1 MSPLIPIIFTAL
13 ASSALG
19 EEGQARILI
28 SKQVSK
34 NSYKEHWI
42 RKILCVFQCSV
53 YLQINNKYLVEG
65 MDIVV
70 KYNLYNVG
78 DNAATN
84 VQVDN
89 LERKRVSKMY
99 IRLRTAGSVR
109 RTLTWLLVRRS
120 TSLTGWHQGPTP
132 PTLWLLGLRS
142 LATSTSLLLR
152 Y

>member
-1 MSPLIPIIFTAL
+1 
-13 ASSALG
+13 
-19 EEGQARILI
+19 
-28 SKQVSK
+28 
-34 NSYKEHWI
+34 
-42 RKILCVFQCSV
+42 
-53 YLQINNKYLVEG
+53 

-89 LERKRVSKMY
+89 FEIEGETKSKLNC
-99 IRLRTAGSVR
+99 RLQTAGSVR
-109 RTLTWLLVRRS
+109 KTLTWLPGRQS

-132 PTLWLLGLRS
+132 LTLWSSGQRS

>member
-1 MSPLIPIIFTAL
+1 M
-13 ASSALG
+13 
-19 EEGQARILI
+19 
-28 SKQVSK
+28 
-34 NSYKEHWI
+34 
-42 RKILCVFQCSV
+42 
-53 YLQINNKYLVEG
+53 QINNKYLVEG

-89 LERKRVSKMY
+89 IERKRVSKMY

-152 Y
+152 WGITTILILESAHNNCKCCQVTYSASESVGTVVSLFL

>member
-1 MSPLIPIIFTAL
+1 
-13 ASSALG
+13 
-19 EEGQARILI
+19 
-28 SKQVSK
+28 
-34 NSYKEHWI
+34 
-42 RKILCVFQCSV
+42 
-53 YLQINNKYLVEG
+53 

-89 LERKRVSKMY
+89 LERKRMSKTY

-109 RTLTWLLVRRS
+109 RTLTWLLARLS

-132 PTLWLLGLRS
+132 PTQWLSGPRS

>member
-1 MSPLIPIIFTAL
+1 MLLFQTSTMSPLIPIIFTAL
-13 ASSALG
+13 VSSALG

-34 NSYKEHWI
+34 NSCREHWAQ
-42 RKILCVFQCSV
+42 KIFCLFQCYV

-84 VQVDN
+84 VQVDKSEI
-89 LERKRVSKMY
+89 EREGE
-99 IRLRTAGSVR
+99 RLKAS
-109 RTLTWLLVRRS
+109 
-120 TSLTGWHQGPTP
+120 
-132 PTLWLLGLRS
+132 
-142 LATSTSLLLR
+142 
-152 Y
+152 